1 MQAQSLRKKSC
12 LFARLDRLRRLQELT
27 WSQVG
32 EKLGVSVPM
41 LMMVKAGSRNLSNK
55 ILARLEWAE
64 VEAGLKP
71 QSKASEE
78 ARAVGRRKRS
88 QAQPVTESDIEK
100 GYLDFRPEYQRG
112 TNKPSAPET
121 IRLIRPGS
129 DGRTR
134 LGIVIAKSF
143 DSQIVLLACLPDE
156 LRNQAFLESLTLSA
170 RNALHNA
177 AMSLVFGTEW
187 RTTVAKLAVETRI
200 GDRTAIDEILGRGHS
215 AQI

>member
-1 MQAQSLRKKSC
+1 MQPPNSRIKSL
-12 LFARLDRLRRLQELT
+12 LFGRLDRLRRVQELT
-27 WSQVG
+27 WAAVG

-41 LMMVKAGSRNLSNK
+41 LMLVKSGRRNLSQK
-55 ILARLEWAE
+55 VLARLEWAE

-78 ARAVGRRKRS
+78 ARAVGKRKRS

-100 GYLDFRPEYQRG
+100 GYVDFRPEYQRG

-129 DGRTR
+129 DGRAR

-143 DSQIVLLACLPDE
+143 DSEVVLLACLPDE

-170 RNALHNA
+170 RNGLHNA
-177 AMSLVFGTEW
+177 AMALVFGTEW

-200 GDRTAIDEILGRGHS
+200 GDRTAIDEILGRGRS
-215 AQI
+215 SQS